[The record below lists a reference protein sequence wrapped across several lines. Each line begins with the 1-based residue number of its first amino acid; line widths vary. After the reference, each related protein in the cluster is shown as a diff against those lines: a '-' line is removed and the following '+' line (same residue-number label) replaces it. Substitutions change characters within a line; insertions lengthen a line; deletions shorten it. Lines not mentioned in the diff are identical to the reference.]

1 MFLTTL
7 LEPFQ
12 FDFMVNALMVSV
24 IVAIPCALLSVF
36 LVLKGWALM
45 GDAMSHAVFPGVVL
59 AYIVGI
65 PLAIG
70 AFIAGL
76 FCAIATGY
84 LDDNSRIKRDTV
96 MGIVFS
102 GMFGAGLV
110 LYVLFNRKC
119 IWITSCLGICWAYR
133 WGISY
138 KRRLLHWVLR

>member
-65 PLAIG
+65 PG
-70 AFIAGL
+70 DWRFH
-76 FCAIATGY
+76 C
-84 LDDNSRIKRDTV
+84 RIILRYRHRL
-96 MGIVFS
+96 S
-102 GMFGAGLV
+102 G
-110 LYVLFNRKC
+110 R
-119 IWITSCLGICWAYR
+119 
-133 WGISY
+133 
-138 KRRLLHWVLR
+138 

>member
-65 PLAIG
+65 RDWRLH
-70 AFIAGL
+70 
-76 FCAIATGY
+76 C
-84 LDDNSRIKRDTV
+84 RIILRYRDRL
-96 MGIVFS
+96 S
-102 GMFGAGLV
+102 G
-110 LYVLFNRKC
+110 R
-119 IWITSCLGICWAYR
+119 
-133 WGISY
+133 
-138 KRRLLHWVLR
+138 